1 MNCNCNYRS
10 CTFGCDSPVS
20 DRIRNWCDNL
30 CAEKNGWRREGHGH
44 ICCNISRHFGGF
56 YQNFAVFIFGL
67 FIELKLL
74 IMRLKFASSYMERRK
89 KEATVTF
96 TCEVLSQLDVLKT
109 SLENHGT
116 IAYKEYIVNKALQGD
131 H

>member
-1 MNCNCNYRS
+1 MEF
-10 CTFGCDSPVS
+10 TFEV
-20 DRIRNWCDNL
+20 IQ
-30 CAEKNGWRREGHGH
+30 A
-44 ICCNISRHFGGF
+44 ITNIF
-56 YQNFAVFIFGL
+56 VIFGV
-67 FIELKLL
+67 IIALKQL
-74 IMRLKFASSYMERRK
+74 IMSWKIASADLERRK

>member
-1 MNCNCNYRS
+1 MEF
-10 CTFGCDSPVS
+10 TFEV
-20 DRIRNWCDNL
+20 IQ
-30 CAEKNGWRREGHGH
+30 A
-44 ICCNISRHFGGF
+44 ITNIF
-56 YQNFAVFIFGL
+56 VIFGL
-67 FIELKLL
+67 FISLMHLF
-74 IMRLKFASSYMERRK
+74 MRLKFAWPVLYITK
-89 KEATVTF
+89 KHATVTF

>member
-1 MNCNCNYRS
+1 
-10 CTFGCDSPVS
+10 
-20 DRIRNWCDNL
+20 
-30 CAEKNGWRREGHGH
+30 
-44 ICCNISRHFGGF
+44 
-56 YQNFAVFIFGL
+56 
-67 FIELKLL
+67 
-74 IMRLKFASSYMERRK
+74 MERRK

-116 IAYKEYIVNKALQGD
+116 VAYKEYIVNKALQGD